1 MEACATAEKYSMS
14 YAYDKRSFKTVNG
27 MEACATHSGRTM
39 DATSKTSEFQ
49 NRKRYGGMRD
59 LSRNFFHVNI
69 PYLFISVSKP

>member
-59 LSRNFFHVNI
+59 SQWTHNGRHFKNI
-69 PYLFISVSKP
+69 GVSKP